1 MIFIFFYI
9 INQINFKAMKRQIF
23 SIMALLLLVA
33 TVLTMS
39 SCKKDTLTIKKQG
52 LLLDGEDENM
62 VDISCTKEGYI
73 IMAELSE
80 ETAKKHNLP
89 KDTYFIN
96 SSYEIIEIKSTSKTS
111 GVVKIKGEK
120 GEIED
125 LSYRNLTNKVVI
137 FSAPNEKAGK
147 TTISSMGAEAFE
159 SKIPLQEYPTKD

>member
-1 MIFIFFYI
+1 
-9 INQINFKAMKRQIF
+9 MKRQIF
-23 SIMALLLLVA
+23 SVMALSFIVA
-33 TVLTMS
+33 TALTMS
-39 SCKKDTLTIKKQG
+39 SCKKDTLTIKRQW

-111 GVVKIKGEK
+111 GVVKIKGKK

-125 LSYRNLTNKVVI
+125 FSYRNLTNKVVI

-147 TTISSMGAEAFE
+147 ITISSMGAEAFE
-159 SKIPLQEYPTKD
+159 SKIPLQEYPAKD

>member
-1 MIFIFFYI
+1 
-9 INQINFKAMKRQIF
+9 
-23 SIMALLLLVA
+23 
-33 TVLTMS
+33 
-39 SCKKDTLTIKKQG
+39 
-52 LLLDGEDENM
+52 
-62 VDISCTKEGYI
+62 
-73 IMAELSE
+73 MAELSE

-137 FSAPNEKAGK
+137 FSSPNEKAGK
-147 TTISSMGAEAFE
+147 IIISSIGAEAFE
-159 SKIPLQEYPTKD
+159 SKIPLQEYPAKD

>member
-1 MIFIFFYI
+1 
-9 INQINFKAMKRQIF
+9 MKRQIF
-23 SIMALLLLVA
+23 SVMALLLLVA

-39 SCKKDTLTIKKQG
+39 SCKKETLTIKKQW
-52 LLLDGEDENM
+52 LLLDGEEEKM

>member
-1 MIFIFFYI
+1 
-9 INQINFKAMKRQIF
+9 MKRQIF
-23 SIMALLLLVA
+23 SVMALLLLVA

-39 SCKKDTLTIKKQG
+39 SCKKETLTIKKQW

-137 FSAPNEKAGK
+137 FSSPNEKAGK
-147 TTISSMGAEAFE
+147 IIISYIGAEALE
-159 SKIPLQEYPTKD
+159 SKIPLQEYPAKD

>member
-39 SCKKDTLTIKKQG
+39 SCKKDTLTIKKQW

>member
-1 MIFIFFYI
+1 
-9 INQINFKAMKRQIF
+9 MKRQIF
-23 SIMALLLLVA
+23 SVMALLLLVA

-39 SCKKDTLTIKKQG
+39 SCKKDTLTIKKQW

-125 LSYRNLTNKVVI
+125 FSYRNLTNKVVI
-137 FSAPNEKAGK
+137 LSTPNEKAGK
-147 TTISSMGAEAFE
+147 KTISSIGAEAFE

>member
-1 MIFIFFYI
+1 
-9 INQINFKAMKRQIF
+9 MKRQIF

-33 TVLTMS
+33 TVLTVS
-39 SCKKDTLTIKKQG
+39 SCKKDTLTIKKQW

-137 FSAPNEKAGK
+137 FSSPNEKAGK
-147 TTISSMGAEAFE
+147 IIISSIGAEAFE
-159 SKIPLQEYPTKD
+159 SKIPLQEYPAKD

>member
-1 MIFIFFYI
+1 
-9 INQINFKAMKRQIF
+9 
-23 SIMALLLLVA
+23 
-33 TVLTMS
+33 MS
-39 SCKKDTLTIKKQG
+39 SCKKDTLTIKRQW
-52 LLLDGEDENM
+52 LLLNGEDDNVM
-62 VDISCTKEGYI
+62 LDISFTKDGYVI
-73 IMAELSE
+73 KAEQDE
-80 ETAKKHNLP
+80 EIAQKHNLP

-147 TTISSMGAEAFE
+147 IIISSIGAEAFE
-159 SKIPLQEYPTKD
+159 SKIPLQEYPAKD

>member
-1 MIFIFFYI
+1 
-9 INQINFKAMKRQIF
+9 
-23 SIMALLLLVA
+23 
-33 TVLTMS
+33 
-39 SCKKDTLTIKKQG
+39 
-52 LLLDGEDENM
+52 M

>member
-1 MIFIFFYI
+1 
-9 INQINFKAMKRQIF
+9 MKRQIF

-39 SCKKDTLTIKKQG
+39 SCKKDTLTIKKQW

-80 ETAKKHNLP
+80 ETAKKHNLA

-125 LSYRNLTNKVVI
+125 LSYRNLNNKVVI
-137 FSAPNEKAGK
+137 FGFPNEKAGK
-147 TTISSMGAEAFE
+147 IIISSIGAEAFE
-159 SKIPLQEYPTKD
+159 SKIPLQEYPAKD